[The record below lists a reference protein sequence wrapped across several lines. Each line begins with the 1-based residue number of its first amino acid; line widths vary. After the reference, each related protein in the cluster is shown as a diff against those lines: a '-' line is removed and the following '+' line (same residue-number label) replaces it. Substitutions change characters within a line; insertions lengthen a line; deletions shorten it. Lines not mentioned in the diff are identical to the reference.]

1 MTESDKSTTTNSEF
15 AKKTAARVEPILKH
29 LDTED
34 VVIEKEK
41 ISELFVELWEYEDGE
56 NLKPETQRLTTIAL
70 FIYTTHNIL
79 DNYNIRINSARTYI
93 IEALRAWMKPELEK
107 AVAAEKASDDP
118 FKAFLESNQPKI
130 DEEYPWEH
138 FMIEHKKA
146 DAGEWNYKM
155 KQCWFARFFIRFGR
169 VDYIE
174 TACGFDKIPW
184 EARQDYVDLKLSNLF
199 AKLGTLCQFKYTPT
213 KK

>member
-15 AKKTAARVEPILKH
+15 AKKAAARVEPILKH

-34 VVIEKEK
+34 IIIEKEK

-118 FKAFLESNQPKI
+118 FKAFLESNQP
-130 DEEYPWEH
+130 DRDQY
-138 FMIEHKKA
+138 
-146 DAGEWNYKM
+146 
-155 KQCWFARFFIRFGR
+155 R
-169 VDYIE
+169 
-174 TACGFDKIPW
+174 
-184 EARQDYVDLKLSNLF
+184 L
-199 AKLGTLCQFKYTPT
+199 
-213 KK
+213 

>member
-1 MTESDKSTTTNSEF
+1 MTKNNESTTTNSEF
-15 AKKTAARVEPILKH
+15 AKKAAAHVEPILKH

-34 VVIEKEK
+34 IIIEKEK

-70 FIYTTHNIL
+70 FIYATHNIL

-107 AVAAEKASDDP
+107 AVAIEKASDDP
-118 FKAFLESNQPKI
+118 FKAFIENNQPKI

-199 AKLGTLCQFKYTPT
+199 AKLGTLCQFEYTPA